1 MIKTPKISII
11 IPVYNTGKYIKKC
24 LDSLICQTY
33 ENLEIICIDD
43 GSQDDSRDIISEY
56 KKLDARV
63 FLYNQNHNGA
73 SVARNFGLDQ
83 STGEYVSFI
92 DSDDWVFL
100 TLYETFV
107 EYLQNFNHLSSSSEN
122 LDIYMFNAS
131 AYIKGENDVNPKT
144 FFDMS
149 DWNNHRDKYTIH
161 TFNDCIRPFSRNL
174 SAANKIYRKAF
185 LDAYNI
191 RFPENLKY
199 EDQYFG
205 VKSFLNAK
213 TIMINPDIFYRY
225 RNMIDTSS
233 TLEVTSSVFDIF
245 KIVDLVEEEIYRLH
259 QYEPYKYALFQYKFN
274 SFSSHYNYCP
284 EVLRGKYFD
293 EMKKRLLEAERRNL
307 NPQIYTRLRNYGVF
321 EKIKSCSFEEFEKFM
336 TRQNV

>member
-11 IPVYNTGKYIKKC
+11 IPVYNTGKYLKKC

-33 ENLEIICIDD
+33 SNIEIICVDD
-43 GSQDDSRDIISEY
+43 GSSDDSLDIISEY
-56 KKLDARV
+56 EKSDSRV
-63 FLYNQNHNGA
+63 YLYKQDHFGT
-73 SVARNFGLDQ
+73 SVARNLGIDK

-100 TLYETFV
+100 TLYQTFI
-107 EYLQNFNHLSSSSEN
+107 EYLESFNKTASVAES
-122 LDIYMFNAS
+122 LDIYMFNVS
-131 AYIKGENDVNPKT
+131 SYIKGENDVVPKT

-149 DWNNHRDKYTIH
+149 DWNNHKEKYAVH

-174 SAANKIYRKAF
+174 SAANKIYRKEF
-185 LDAYNI
+185 LNEYSI
-191 RFPENLKY
+191 KFPENLKY

-205 VKSFLNAK
+205 VKAFLNAK

-233 TLEVTSSVFDIF
+233 TLEVTPRVFDIF
-245 KIVDLVEEEIYRLH
+245 KIVDLVEAEIYRLH
-259 QYEPYKYALFQYKFN
+259 QYESYKYALFQYKFN
-274 SFSSHYNYCP
+274 SFSMHYNCCP
-284 EVLRGKYFD
+284 VSLRTKYFD

-307 NPQIYTRLRNYGVF
+307 NPQIYTRLRNYGMF
-321 EKIKSCSFEEFEKFM
+321 EKIKHCSFEEFEKFI
-336 TRQNV
+336 TNR